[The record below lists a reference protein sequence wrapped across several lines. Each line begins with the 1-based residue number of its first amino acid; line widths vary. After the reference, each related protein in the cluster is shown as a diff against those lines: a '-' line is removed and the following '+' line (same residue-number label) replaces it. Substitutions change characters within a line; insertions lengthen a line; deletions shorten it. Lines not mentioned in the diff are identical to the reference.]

1 MLTIGTITTL
11 AGFLQ
16 VWAAMKW
23 KRLNSLQKIA
33 MIALFTPTIILAI
46 LLFLR

>member
-1 MLTIGTITTL
+1 MFTIGTITTL

-16 VWAAMKW
+16 VWAVARW

-33 MIALFTPTIILAI
+33 MVALFTPTIILA
-46 LLFLR
+46 LLLVFR